1 MKKLTTVLCLV
12 LAASVFASCTDNRG
26 GRSRRSGG
34 DDDESSKT
42 EETQSVETNETEEQT
57 VETRPAAE
65 TSAASGATEFSVPVF
80 SGDPVYD
87 EIMEFFRIQHETDSS
102 VQFSISDGYSQD
114 DGSWYWGLWL
124 IYPDGSAVCYR
135 RFDDGNFSAV
145 SEDES
150 GSWRRAYSYD
160 EISQIPMIFSY
171 EEDIRIGQ
179 SVPDGVYFGSLEAV
193 SEDLSYALVCIGE
206 PVYRSMEEL
215 SQYSVGDTIH
225 IDEID
230 YDFVISD
237 IGDGYIDSEDGEPF
251 FSTSYVNCIDEDN
264 ILMLC
269 GYSDNPYH
277 ANDRF
282 LILPIA
288 PDCEITDYFSY
299 LSERDDVDPSLD
311 NGTAL
316 SRSYFWTYIMRDEFE
331 VSMERANEL
340 SNNGFHLTEGFLYPV
355 HVENGEIV
363 SMNLEW
369 R

>member
-57 VETRPAAE
+57 VETRPVAE
-65 TSAASGATEFSVPVF
+65 TSEAAPSEFALPAF
-80 SGDPVYD
+80 PEDPAYD
-87 EIMEFFRIQHETDSS
+87 DIMEFFRVQHETDSS

-171 EEDIRIGQ
+171 EEDIRIGE

-230 YDFVISD
+230 YD
-237 IGDGYIDSEDGEPF
+237 
-251 FSTSYVNCIDEDN
+251 
-264 ILMLC
+264 L
-269 GYSDNPYH
+269 
-277 ANDRF
+277 
-282 LILPIA
+282 
-288 PDCEITDYFSY
+288 
-299 LSERDDVDPSLD
+299 
-311 NGTAL
+311 
-316 SRSYFWTYIMRDEFE
+316 
-331 VSMERANEL
+331 
-340 SNNGFHLTEGFLYPV
+340 
-355 HVENGEIV
+355 
-363 SMNLEW
+363 
-369 R
+369 

>member
-26 GRSRRSGG
+26 GRRSGD

-57 VETRPAAE
+57 VETRPVAE
-65 TSAASGATEFSVPVF
+65 TSEAAPSEFALPVF
-80 SGDPVYD
+80 PEDPAYD
-87 EIMEFFRIQHETDSS
+87 DIMEFFRVQHETDSS
-102 VQFSISDGYSQD
+102 VQFAISDGFDQDSQ
-114 DGSWYWGLWL
+114 SWYWGLWL
-124 IYPDGSAVCYR
+124 VYPDGSAVCYR
-135 RFDDGNFSAV
+135 RLDDGTITEV
-145 SEDES
+145 EDNS
-150 GSWRRAYSYD
+150 GYWSRTYTYD
-160 EISQIPMIFSY
+160 EISGIPVICNY

-277 ANDRF
+277 ANDRY
-282 LILPIA
+282 LILPIS

-316 SRSYFWTYIMRDEFE
+316 SRSYYWTYIMRDEFE

>member
-26 GRSRRSGG
+26 GRRSGD

-57 VETRPAAE
+57 VETRPVVE
-65 TSAASGATEFSVPVF
+65 TSEAAPSEFALPAF
-80 SGDPVYD
+80 PEDPAYGD
-87 EIMEFFRIQHETDSS
+87 IMEFFRVQHETDSS
-102 VQFSISDGYSQD
+102 VQFAISDGFDQDSQ
-114 DGSWYWGLWL
+114 SWYWGLWL
-124 IYPDGSAVCYR
+124 VYPDGSAVCYR
-135 RFDDGNFSAV
+135 RLDDGTITEVEEN
-145 SEDES
+145 S
-150 GSWRRAYSYD
+150 GYWSRTYTYD
-160 EISQIPMIFSY
+160 EISGIPVICNY
-171 EEDIRIGQ
+171 EEDIRIGE

-277 ANDRF
+277 ANDRY
-282 LILPIA
+282 LILPIS

-316 SRSYFWTYIMRDEFE
+316 SRSYYWTYIMRDEFE

>member
-26 GRSRRSGG
+26 GRRSGD

-57 VETRPAAE
+57 VETRPVAE
-65 TSAASGATEFSVPVF
+65 TSEAAPSEFALPAF
-80 SGDPVYD
+80 PEDPAYD
-87 EIMEFFRIQHETDSS
+87 DIMEFFRVQHETDSS
-102 VQFSISDGYSQD
+102 VQFAISDGFDQDSQ
-114 DGSWYWGLWL
+114 SWYWGLWL

-135 RFDDGNFSAV
+135 RLDDGTITEV
-145 SEDES
+145 EDNS
-150 GSWRRAYSYD
+150 GYWSRTYTYD
-160 EISQIPMIFSY
+160 EISGIPVICNY
-171 EEDIRIGQ
+171 EEDIRIGE

-277 ANDRF
+277 ANDRY
-282 LILPIA
+282 LILPIS